1 MSRRGKHGKKQSY
14 DDFFGMDSDE
24 DDQDDFFGID
34 DDFKDPFEDMVF
46 GRGFGFPN
54 IEELHNRL
62 FGRFNRHLELG
73 EEEDEDEEE
82 SPKRRKN
89 KERRRG
95 LQRRG
100 MNNFH
105 EFMSMEGM
113 GPETGTVI
121 SKSYCSKIDY
131 RDGQPH
137 EECYQSQSINQIK
150 DGHKISEKQEAYKN
164 SRTGV
169 QKAAH
174 QRILDDKGTKQIRQR
189 NVNTGVQEEHNI
201 FKGIQ
206 EHELDNF
213 NRNYND
219 YRNKIGFQKNY
230 KYLNALN
237 PYKRGKSQN
246 LIGNGNPRRNIH
258 GQIPQLGDGKEY
270 PPHMKNHKRRFN
282 DKK

>member
-14 DDFFGMDSDE
+14 DDFFGMESDE

-174 QRILDDKGTKQIRQR
+174 QRMLDDRGMKQIRQR
-189 NVNTGVQEEHNI
+189 NINTGEQEEHNI
-201 FKGIQ
+201 FKGMK
-206 EHELDNF
+206 EDEMDNF
-213 NRNYND
+213 NQNYND
-219 YRNKIGFQKNY
+219 YRNKVGFQNNY

-237 PYKRGKSQN
+237 PHKRGKSQN
-246 LIGNGNPRRNIH
+246 LLGNGNSRRNPN
-258 GQIPQLGDGKEY
+258 GNVPQLGDGNNYRPRIGNNYGK
-270 PPHMKNHKRRFN
+270 
-282 DKK
+282 

>member
-1 MSRRGKHGKKQSY
+1 MNRRGKHGKKAY
-14 DDFFGMDSDE
+14 DDEDFFEMDSDE
-24 DDQDDFFGID
+24 DDHDDFFGID
-34 DDFKDPFEDMVF
+34 DDFKDPFEEMVF

-62 FGRFNRHLELG
+62 FGRFNRQLELG
-73 EEEDEDEEE
+73 EEDEEE
-82 SPKRRKN
+82 NHRKRKN
-89 KERRRG
+89 KEGRRG

-113 GPETGTVI
+113 GPGTGTVI

-189 NVNTGVQEEHNI
+189 NVNTGDQEEHNI
-201 FKGIQ
+201 FKGMR
-206 EHELDNF
+206 EDELDDF
-213 NRNYND
+213 NEKYND
-219 YRNKIGFQKNY
+219 YRQKTGFQNQY
-230 KYLNALN
+230 KYLDSMN
-237 PYKRGKSQN
+237 KRGRKQN
-246 LIGNGNPRRNIH
+246 YIAKEDSKGNSENNN
-258 GQIPQLGDGKEY
+258 QYPQLGDG
-270 PPHMKNHKRRFN
+270 R
-282 DKK
+282 KKYAYLRKPYKKHLPK

>member
-24 DDQDDFFGID
+24 EDQDDFFGID
-34 DDFKDPFEDMVF
+34 DDFKDPFEDMMF

-54 IEELHNRL
+54 IEDLHNRL

-73 EEEDEDEEE
+73 EEEDEEE

-89 KERRRG
+89 KDGRRG

-201 FKGIQ
+201 FKGMR
-206 EHELDNF
+206 EEELDDF
-213 NRNYND
+213 NQKYND
-219 YRNKIGFQKNY
+219 YRQKTGFQNQY
-230 KYLNALN
+230 KYLDSMN
-237 PYKRGKSQN
+237 KRGRKQKYIDKEDSK
-246 LIGNGNPRRNIH
+246 GNTENNN
-258 GQIPQLGDGKEY
+258 QYPQLGDGR
-270 PPHMKNHKRRFN
+270 KNYTHLKRPY
-282 DKK
+282 KKHYAK

>member
-34 DDFKDPFEDMVF
+34 DDFKDPFEDMMF

-54 IEELHNRL
+54 IEDLHNRL

-201 FKGIQ
+201 FKGMT
-206 EHELDNF
+206 EDELDDF
-213 NRNYND
+213 NQKYND
-219 YRNKIGFQKNY
+219 YRQKTGFQNQY
-230 KYLNALN
+230 RYLDSMN
-237 PYKRGKSQN
+237 KRGRKQKYIDKEDSK
-246 LIGNGNPRRNIH
+246 GNTENNN
-258 GQIPQLGDGKEY
+258 QYPQLGDGR
-270 PPHMKNHKRRFN
+270 KNYTHL
-282 DKK
+282 KKPYKKHYAK

>member
-1 MSRRGKHGKKQSY
+1 MSRRGKHSKKQSY

-34 DDFKDPFEDMVF
+34 DDFKDPFEDMML

-73 EEEDEDEEE
+73 EEEDDEE

-89 KERRRG
+89 KDGRRG

-121 SKSYCSKIDY
+121 SKSYCSRIDY

-189 NVNTGVQEEHNI
+189 NVNTGDQEEHNI
-201 FKGIQ
+201 FKGMR
-206 EHELDNF
+206 EDELDDF
-213 NRNYND
+213 NEKYND
-219 YRNKIGFQKNY
+219 YRQKTGFQNQY
-230 KYLNALN
+230 KYLDSMN
-237 PYKRGKSQN
+237 KRGRKQKYIDKEDSK
-246 LIGNGNPRRNIH
+246 GNSENNI
-258 GQIPQLGDGKEY
+258 QYPQLGDGK
-270 PPHMKNHKRRFN
+270 KNYTHL
-282 DKK
+282 KKPYKKHYAK

>member
-1 MSRRGKHGKKQSY
+1 MNRRGKHGKKAY
-14 DDFFGMDSDE
+14 DDDDFFEMDSDE
-24 DDQDDFFGID
+24 DDHDDFFGID
-34 DDFKDPFEDMVF
+34 DDFKDPFEEMMF

-54 IEELHNRL
+54 IEELHSRL
-62 FGRFNRHLELG
+62 FGRFNRQLELG
-73 EEEDEDEEE
+73 EEDDEENHR
-82 SPKRRKN
+82 KRKN
-89 KERRRG
+89 KEGRRG

-113 GPETGTVI
+113 EPGSGTVI

-189 NVNTGVQEEHNI
+189 NVNTGDQEEHNI
-201 FKGIQ
+201 FKGMR
-206 EHELDNF
+206 EDELDDF
-213 NRNYND
+213 NEKYND
-219 YRNKIGFQKNY
+219 YRQKTGFQNQY
-230 KYLNALN
+230 KYLDSMN
-237 PYKRGKSQN
+237 KRGRKQN
-246 LIGNGNPRRNIH
+246 YLNKEDSKGNSENNN
-258 GQIPQLGDGKEY
+258 QYPQLGDGR
-270 PPHMKNHKRRFN
+270 KNYARLRKPY
-282 DKK
+282 KKHLPK

>member
-34 DDFKDPFEDMVF
+34 DDFKDPFEDMML

-73 EEEDEDEEE
+73 EEEDDEE

-89 KERRRG
+89 KDGRRG

-121 SKSYCSKIDY
+121 SKSYCSRIDY

-189 NVNTGVQEEHNI
+189 NVNTGDQEEHNI
-201 FKGIQ
+201 FKGI
-206 EHELDNF
+206 
-213 NRNYND
+213 R
-219 YRNKIGFQKNY
+219 
-230 KYLNALN
+230 
-237 PYKRGKSQN
+237 
-246 LIGNGNPRRNIH
+246 
-258 GQIPQLGDGKEY
+258 
-270 PPHMKNHKRRFN
+270 
-282 DKK
+282 

>member
-1 MSRRGKHGKKQSY
+1 MSRRGKRVKKQSY

-73 EEEDEDEEE
+73 EEEDEEEN
-82 SPKRRKN
+82 PRRRKN
-89 KERRRG
+89 KEGRRG

-131 RDGQPH
+131 SDGQPH

-201 FKGIQ
+201 FKGMR
-206 EHELDNF
+206 EDELDDF
-213 NRNYND
+213 NEKYND
-219 YRNKIGFQKNY
+219 YRQKTGFQNQY
-230 KYLNALN
+230 RYLDSMN
-237 PYKRGKSQN
+237 KRGRKQKYIEKEDSK
-246 LIGNGNPRRNIH
+246 GNTENSN
-258 GQIPQLGDGKEY
+258 QYPQLGDGR
-270 PPHMKNHKRRFN
+270 KNNTHLRKPY
-282 DKK
+282 KKHYAK